1 MRLCKKIYN
10 RLMQIYCIFCQ
21 QLITSSTNPRLI
33 DADQQ
38 CKLRVWKFSANVFC
52 LRNQSFRLIGWR
64 MWDFRYIRFSENRKL
79 WIFHFFLKIERR
91 DDYGN
96 SEKRYLLCQSS
107 NIIES
112 KYSELVFIYWA
123 NEKCYLT
130 RLNIKL
136 LGTFYK
142 LPLNLCN
149 ACFLTKTIKIFWQ
162 EFNQKH
168 FLLEV
173 WLWVFILFS
182 GSSTLVSRGF
192 SQ

>member
-1 MRLCKKIYN
+1 ML
-10 RLMQIYCIFCQ
+10 
-21 QLITSSTNPRLI
+21 TNN
-33 DADQQ
+33 AGS
-38 CKLRVWKFSANVFC
+38 V
-52 LRNQSFRLIGWR
+52 
-64 MWDFRYIRFSENRKL
+64 SENLAAMFFVWEINPFVLLDEGCETSDILDFQK
-79 WIFHFFLKIERR
+79 IANCEYFIFFLKIERR

-136 LGTFYK
+136 PGTFHK